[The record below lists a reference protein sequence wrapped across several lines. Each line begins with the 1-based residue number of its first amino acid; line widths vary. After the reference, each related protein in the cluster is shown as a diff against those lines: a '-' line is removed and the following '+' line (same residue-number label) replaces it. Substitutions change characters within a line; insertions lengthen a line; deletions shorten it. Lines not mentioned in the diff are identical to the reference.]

1 MIISMTCLQARAHR
15 RQGRAALAL
24 ADLLTEELPV
34 LLWQVQAA
42 EHAAGFLLGVRDDGD
57 PASRVDAV
65 DEWARRLGVTP
76 SWEKLAG
83 HGGEYRAAGWHLGAR
98 VTVRAWL
105 EESPLEVNA

>member
-1 MIISMTCLQARAHR
+1 MIISTTCLPARAHR

-24 ADLLTEELPV
+24 ADLLAEELPA
-34 LLWQVQAA
+34 LLWHVQAA
-42 EHAAGFLLGVRDDGD
+42 EHAAGSLLGVRDDGD

-76 SWEKLAG
+76 SWERLPG
-83 HGGEYRAAGWHLGAR
+83 HGGEYRATGWHLGAR

-105 EESPLEVNA
+105 EESPLEVNV

>member
-1 MIISMTCLQARAHR
+1 MIFSVTCLPNRLHR

-24 ADLLTEELPV
+24 ADLLTEELPA
-34 LLWQVQAA
+34 LLWHVQAA
-42 EHAAGFLLGVRDDGD
+42 EHTAGSLLGIRDDGD
-57 PASRVDAV
+57 PAGRVDAV

-83 HGGEYRAAGWHLGAR
+83 RGGEYRATGWHLGAR
-98 VTVRAWL
+98 VVVRAWL